1 MTLSNAAYTP
11 RFASLL
17 HLAPLIDTLNRLDA
31 AIADPYSV
39 DLDFECDLF
48 EIAGLYEDKSFCLLI
63 EKLYGVRYER
73 DDDLEELE
81 SLIGSAMHWS
91 YLLGYELEKAPLTEQ
106 RELRLS
112 LASMLCDSC
121 QQIEHELNRL
131 KSNREG
137 V

>member
-1 MTLSNAAYTP
+1 MS
-11 RFASLL
+11 FASLL

-39 DLDFECDLF
+39 DLDFEYDLF
-48 EIAGLYEDKSFCLLI
+48 EIAGLYQDKSFYSLI

-106 RELRLS
+106 RELRLR